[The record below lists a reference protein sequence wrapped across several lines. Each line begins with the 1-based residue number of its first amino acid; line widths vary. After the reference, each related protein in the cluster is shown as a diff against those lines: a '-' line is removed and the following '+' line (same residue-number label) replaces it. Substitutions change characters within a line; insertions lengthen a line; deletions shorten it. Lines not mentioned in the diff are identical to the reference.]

1 MQLQRDGN
9 RTTSVSEKV
18 AGSQLRRSFN
28 HGMQTAYPQQQPA
41 PCLGPRST
49 PRYEE
54 CMGAQRLQRAIN
66 ESKKYFAVAYPLSKL
81 VKPV

>member
-9 RTTSVSEKV
+9 RATSVSEKV

-49 PRYEE
+49 PRYGEW
-54 CMGAQRLQRAIN
+54 GAQRLQGAIN